1 MKLIETDV
9 LVVGAGPAGLT
20 ASALLARAGVRAIGI
35 TKYGGTAD
43 SPRAHIT
50 NQRTVEV
57 LRDLGVEG
65 RLREAAMPQNIMG
78 TQIFATSFAGME
90 LSRTDTVN
98 KARPVEINGVTYPSN
113 KAAARALG
121 ISRHARAENPWRPS
135 AIR

>member
-78 TQIFATSFAGME
+78 TPDF
-90 LSRTDTVN
+90 RDVVC
-98 KARPVEINGVTYPSN
+98 RNGAVADDGVGSGDRSQN
-113 KAAARALG
+113 RL
-121 ISRHARAENPWRPS
+121 
-135 AIR
+135 